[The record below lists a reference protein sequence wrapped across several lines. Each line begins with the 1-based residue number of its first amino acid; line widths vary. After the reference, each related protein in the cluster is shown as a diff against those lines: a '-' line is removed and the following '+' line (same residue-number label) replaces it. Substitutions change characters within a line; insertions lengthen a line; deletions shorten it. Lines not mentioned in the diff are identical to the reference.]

1 MLTVKPVV
9 LFGAAPFNVRV
20 PIDSEDGT
28 SMTFWIP
35 ATEFRLDPCVLLAK
49 NISSSLDPELN
60 IVLPL
65 QFAVLAQD

>member
-1 MLTVKPVV
+1 
-9 LFGAAPFNVRV
+9 
-20 PIDSEDGT
+20 
-28 SMTFWIP
+28 MTFWIP
-35 ATEFRLDPCVLLAK
+35 ATEFSLDPWVLLAK